1 PVLRR
6 GALQPPGR
14 GEQVVPDG
22 LEQRGR
28 NSRALTAPPGW
39 DQHRYLVIWNDLND
53 VETLHVITVARKL
66 VPSEEPFR
74 ARVHAPRR
82 LGQGEDEVSGEKV
95 VTALAVDR
103 VRVDQHVGEGGCR
116 VSDIRA

>member
-1 PVLRR
+1 VAANE
-6 GALQPPGR
+6 GNDDGR
-14 GEQVVPDG
+14 
-22 LEQRGR
+22 
-28 NSRALTAPPGW
+28 TGW

-74 ARVHAPRR
+74 AHVHAPRR

-116 VSDIRA
+116 VSDIRAPGECAEQFPDADVDRAR